1 MSTNEKTAEIAE
13 KTAVDD
19 KLAARAIEATV
30 RCLEGEGY
38 EILERL
44 DASSCIQVVAK
55 SPDGYVTFVTVKA
68 ALGELPDE
76 VDMVSDPKGMEVWAA
91 KWLMAHDQ
99 PDGTP
104 ARFDSVS
111 FMVGNASRAMLRHH
125 INMNIHELAELKA
138 AEEEQ
143 GRLREE
149 LRAALEANVAQAETI
164 ERMAKRIAELEE
176 ELAAA

>member
-30 RCLEGEGY
+30 RCLEGKGY

-44 DASSCIQVVAK
+44 DASSCIQIVAK

-164 ERMAKRIAELEE
+164 ERMGKRIAELEDA
-176 ELAAA
+176 LAAA